1 MITQYTAS
9 LSEDGAHIIVP
20 QGAKCFKLAPQD
32 KSKLGSLVSD
42 LSCRA
47 AWFKFAS
54 KHLGL
59 SPGTLYL
66 ITGLCKAKSW
76 SLASFD
82 RVDGQEV
89 QVCCELVQE
98 GGKLQT
104 GGTDSHWN
112 SRSSF
117 PRKIGPPVERQ
128 AGKDNQTIFIQSF
141 AITHNDTIQS
151 RHSQRPT
158 TLNPPS
164 SNRRGARSRSAHSAT
179 ATNAATKSTTAQY
192 IPPSSSVG
200 CSDPYEPFTRTDD
213 FVD

>member
-42 LSCRA
+42 FRCRA
-47 AWFKFAS
+47 TWFKFAS

-59 SPGTLYL
+59 SPGTLHL

-82 RVDGQEV
+82 RVGGQEV
-89 QVCCELVQE
+89 QVCCELVEE

-104 GGTDSHWN
+104 GCTDSHWN
-112 SRSSF
+112 PRGF
-117 PRKIGPPVERQ
+117 PHKIGPPVERQ

-141 AITHNDTIQS
+141 AITYNDTMQS
-151 RHSQRPT
+151 RYPQYLT
-158 TLNPPS
+158 TLIPPS
-164 SNRRGARSRSAHSAT
+164 SNRGAAGSRRGRSAHPAT
-179 ATNAATKSTTAQY
+179 AINATTESTTMQY
-192 IPPSSSVG
+192 MPPSSSVRYSG
-200 CSDPYEPFTRTDD
+200 PY
-213 FVD
+213 